1 MHSKDGLHIVY
12 ARPALY
18 QIQNGGYVIWVH
30 VIPSTSISRGKKDF
44 GFAKFY
50 GACKLKIPREDGQTY
65 LVSVKLFISAKKEI
79 YGFGHVILKT

>member
-1 MHSKDGLHIVY
+1 MHSKDGVHIVY

-30 VIPSTSISRGKKDF
+30 VIPLTSHSAVGKKNF

-50 GACKLKIPREDGQTY
+50 GAFKLKIPKENGQTY
-65 LVSVKLFISAKKEI
+65 FLSLRMFISAKKEI
-79 YGFGHVILKT
+79 YGFGHESS